1 MREATRP
8 RARFDFSGGN
18 PMRTHRSRSTRPI
31 AQFRRRGRAP
41 ARMTAAATVTA
52 LLAATVTATAIA
64 TGTATAAPGC
74 APVTAIMVPGTGETN
89 AAANPAQPVGLLATL
104 GNGLATRYGGDI
116 DVRYLSYPAAAAP
129 YASSQT
135 EGKQVLSGLL
145 GGLCSETRV
154 VLAGYSQGAD
164 VAGDVA
170 SAIGTGSSTI
180 AASRVAAVA
189 LIADPRRDSATPQ
202 LGTNTDGQGV
212 SGPRTQG
219 FGSLADRV
227 RTVCAAGDLY
237 CATSDQSSPAW
248 SALGR
253 AFTGEDST
261 PAVSTSSDG
270 ELDAAT
276 VAQQVVVVAS
286 GLASF
291 ASGIPTLLGDLGALP
306 GAVLA
311 GNIPEAHRLSSEI
324 NTAFSPLVQLADK
337 ADLGLVARALELAA
351 PMDTSGTTAI
361 AAQIVAILART
372 DLSRVATD
380 IGSAQEIAWRA
391 TEKLA
396 AGDVLG
402 AGIELVGMVPIAAD
416 LAATAAQ
423 ALTTTSGGSGSS
435 LASALTNNPNT
446 SSALSDLA
454 REGSDAA
461 RFYTSGVHQTG
472 YDSTLPTVLDW
483 ITNQI
488 EHTK

>member
-1 MREATRP
+1 MP
-8 RARFDFSGGN
+8 
-18 PMRTHRSRSTRPI
+18 THRSRSHRPI
-31 AQFRRRGRAP
+31 APSRRRGRAP
-41 ARMTAAATVTA
+41 ARITTAATVTA
-52 LLAATVTATAIA
+52 LLAATMTAAAIA
-64 TGTATAAPGC
+64 TATAAPAC
-74 APVTAIMVPGTGETN
+74 APVTAILVPGTGETN
-89 AAANPAQPVGLLATL
+89 ATANPAQPVGLLATL
-104 GNGLATRYGGDI
+104 GKGLAARYGGDI
-116 DVRYLSYPAAAAP
+116 DVRYLPYPAAAAP

-135 EGKQVLSGLL
+135 EGKQALSSLL
-145 GGLCSETRV
+145 GGLCSDTRV

-180 AASRVAAVA
+180 TASRVAAVA

-202 LGTNTDGQGV
+202 LGTSTDGQGV

-219 FGSLADRV
+219 FGSLTDRV
-227 RTVCAAGDLY
+227 RTVCASGDLY

-253 AFTGEDST
+253 AFTGEGQDST
-261 PAVSTSSDG
+261 PAASTSSDG
-270 ELDAAT
+270 QLDAAT
-276 VAQQVVVVAS
+276 MARQVIVVAG

-291 ASGIPTLLGDLGALP
+291 ASGIPALLGDLGALP

-311 GNIPEAHRLSSEI
+311 GNIPEAHRLSGEI

-337 ADLGLVARALELAA
+337 ADLGLVARALDLAA
-351 PMDTSGTTAI
+351 PLDSSGTTAI

-380 IGSAQEIAWRA
+380 IGSTQEIAWRA

-396 AGDVLG
+396 GGDVLS
-402 AGIELVGMVPIAAD
+402 AGIELVGMVPVAAD

-423 ALTTTSGGSGSS
+423 ALTGTSGSGSS
-435 LASALTNNPNT
+435 LTSALTSNPDT
-446 SSALSDLA
+446 SGVLSDLA
-454 REGSDAA
+454 RQGSDAA

-472 YDSTLPTVLDW
+472 YETYLPAVLDW
-483 ITNQI
+483 ITAQI
-488 EHTK
+488 DHTK